1 MSTRLPHKEK
11 YTTETE
17 HLAMQ
22 SINPAN
28 SNGDASPPNEEDSPK
43 CDSDEIEDLESRA
56 LALRR
61 KSTFAQRS
69 TISKVLFSLSFCF
82 FNPDI
87 LNIKC
92 ELYFQAS
99 RSGAQIVRRRQN
111 KSSAILVAIIVVFL
125 ICHIHRLVFR
135 IYELAHPEKSLYKH
149 YLKCEIFCPFIFT
162 ISLFRKNKFAFN
174 EKF

>member
-28 SNGDASPPNEEDSPK
+28 SNDDASPPNEEDSPK

-92 ELYFQAS
+92 ELYFQTS

-162 ISLFRKNKFAFN
+162 ISLFRKNMFAFN